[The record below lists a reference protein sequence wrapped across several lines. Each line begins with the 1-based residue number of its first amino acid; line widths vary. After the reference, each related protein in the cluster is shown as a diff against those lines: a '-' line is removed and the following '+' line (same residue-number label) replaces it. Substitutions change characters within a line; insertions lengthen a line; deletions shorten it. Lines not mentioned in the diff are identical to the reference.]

1 MKKFNQARV
10 NGGSNYDSLNEIV
23 GENRQPEKGILPSDA
38 ESKPQ
43 TIHALQDDLVA
54 GKGC

>member
-1 MKKFNQARV
+1 MTL
-10 NGGSNYDSLNEIV
+10 LNANL

-38 ESKPQ
+38 EPMLPSDS
-43 TIHALQDDLVA
+43 ALQDDLVA